1 MKLEQVL
8 REVEG
13 LNRRFVY
20 YLEAQGYIRP
30 TQIPKQRIARRDYS
44 PADVARIKAIWRY
57 YQRGYSLQAAAELA
71 QRAERQHAYA
81 LFPVPQRR
89 LRHTLDLLRSLEQ
102 VEEAAA
108 LYAADANML
117 VRLRAADEA
126 DVYDVLARAFL
137 QQDIAGVPTVWRIQ
151 ERVVNPPPT
160 LAGLGRALGDGQAYG
175 EQRPM
180 LAYVLIRVPAK
191 HVGGLLEELRK
202 YEYVREV
209 SAIYGET
216 DVIAKVEVPNQEALD
231 DLIMN
236 KIQEIPV
243 VESTRTFI
251 AIGGMHW
258 SRD

>member
-13 LNRRFVY
+13 LNKRFVY
-20 YLEAQGYIRP
+20 YLEAQGYIHP

-57 YQRGYSLQAAAELA
+57 YRRGYSLQAAAELA
-71 QRAERQHAYA
+71 QRAERQQAYA

-89 LRHTLDLLRSLEQ
+89 LRHTLELLRSLDM

-108 LYAADANML
+108 LYAADASML
-117 VRLRAADEA
+117 VRIRAADDA
-126 DVYDVLARAFL
+126 DVYDVLAQVFR
-137 QQDIAGVPTVWRIQ
+137 QQDIAGLPTVWRIQ
-151 ERVVNPPPT
+151 ERWQGAPQV
-160 LAGLGRALGDGQAYG
+160 RAAPEHAPQGKPG
-175 EQRPM
+175 EQRAM

-216 DVIAKVEVPNQEALD
+216 DVIAKVVVPNQEALD
-231 DLIMN
+231 DLIIN

>member
-13 LNRRFVY
+13 LNKRFVY

-57 YQRGYSLQAAAELA
+57 YRRGYSLQAAAELA
-71 QRAERQHAYA
+71 QRAERQQAYA

-89 LRHTLDLLRSLEQ
+89 LRHTLELLRSLDM

-108 LYAADANML
+108 LYAADASML
-117 VRLRAADEA
+117 VRIRAADDA
-126 DVYDVLARAFL
+126 DVYDVLAQVFR
-137 QQDIAGVPTVWRIQ
+137 QQDIAGLPTVWRIE
-151 ERVVNPPPT
+151 ERRQCSSQAVAAPEHAP
-160 LAGLGRALGDGQAYG
+160 AGSAG

-216 DVIAKVEVPNQEALD
+216 DVIAKVVVPNQEALD
-231 DLIMN
+231 DLIIN

>member
-13 LNRRFVY
+13 LNKRFVY

-57 YQRGYSLQAAAELA
+57 YRRGYSLQAAAELA
-71 QRAERQHAYA
+71 QRAERQQAYA

-89 LRHTLDLLRSLEQ
+89 LRHTLELLRSLDM

-108 LYAADANML
+108 LYAADASVL
-117 VRLRAADEA
+117 VRIRAADDA
-126 DVYDVLARAFL
+126 DVYDVLAQAFR
-137 QQDIAGVPTVWRIQ
+137 QQDIAGLPTVWRIQ
-151 ERVVNPPPT
+151 ERRQCSPPAA
-160 LAGLGRALGDGQAYG
+160 AGPEQAPDGSAG

-216 DVIAKVEVPNQEALD
+216 DVIAKVVVPNQEALD
-231 DLIMN
+231 DLIIN